1 MWHYIYIIT
10 NNDMILYNK
19 KIFSTKI
26 IIITAANK
34 ETASKQMKT
43 TKIKI
48 IIIITD

>member
-1 MWHYIYIIT
+1 MWHYIIT

-19 KIFSTKI
+19 EIFSTK

-43 TKIKI
+43 TEIKI